1 MTWLTAITHKLT
13 GLASPNS
20 TALDDDERRALA
32 LSTVLY
38 EQQAWQL
45 RKVQSHELREG
56 DYEVVKVSIDCVPQD
71 LPGLAYALDGPG
83 GGTEDSILVPV
94 TYMSKGALRQF
105 DMRGPGGESL
115 PIIGR
120 GEYTGLMGAVLTYQ
134 LEGALLP
141 DADQETLRSALDTIL
156 DGDPDEALAV
166 SRQLLRDGTAQGRA
180 VLDPASV
187 RGWARELLTS
197 LPLVWVLFALVPRE
211 YAGRRVVIKYSH
223 HARQAA
229 ERSTLRQRWLGAAG
243 ISTLPVSFKLF
254 HPTGAAS
261 HHLEVTVPA
270 DLSCT
275 SLQMPG
281 QVADRNTTDSS
292 DSGVVHGAAS
302 YTVEPD
308 SLARVEFSVPWAG
321 MRATAWLVS
330 AVTFAVTF
338 LGLAL
343 PGAQDA
349 LIDAADGAGAVL
361 LAVPAVAV
369 AFAVGTRESDVE
381 STLLGPLRMWVTVCA
396 LWLFACACSIVG
408 VLHEPFRTWLW
419 SAGALLA
426 LPASLTLCARE
437 MRRRVGVVAWW
448 IVNVGLSTAV
458 LLVLERRVAAS
469 WPGSWSA
476 QLGEWLQALCQSVV
490 S

>member
-1 MTWLTAITHKLT
+1 MTWLVALAHKLAEI
-13 GLASPNS
+13 ASS
-20 TALDDDERRALA
+20 TPTRIDDEQRALA

-56 DYEVVKVSIDCVPQD
+56 DYEIVKVSIDCVPQD

-83 GGTEDSILVPV
+83 GGREDAILVPV
-94 TYMSKGALRQF
+94 TYMNKGALRQF
-105 DMRGPGGESL
+105 DMRGPGGEAL

-120 GEYTGLMGAVLTYQ
+120 GEYADLMRGVLIYQ

-141 DADQETLRSALDTIL
+141 GADDAALADALDAILDADPAAARAASK
-156 DGDPDEALAV
+156 
-166 SRQLLRDGTAQGRA
+166 RLLQDGTAEGHA
-180 VLDPASV
+180 VLEPASV
-187 RGWARELLTS
+187 REWARELLTS
-197 LPLVWVLFALVPRE
+197 LPDVWVLFALVPRE

-223 HARQAA
+223 HAKQAA
-229 ERSTLRQRWLGAAG
+229 ERAPARQRWLGAAG

-261 HHLEVTVPA
+261 HHLEVTVPPE
-270 DLSCT
+270 LSCA

-281 QVADRNTTDSS
+281 QIADRNTTDSS

-302 YTVEPD
+302 YAVEPD
-308 SLARVEFSVPWAG
+308 SLARVEFSVPWPG

-330 AVTFAVTF
+330 TVTFAVTF
-338 LGLAL
+338 LGQVL
-343 PGAQDA
+343 PGAQQA
-349 LIDAADGAGAVL
+349 LIKAADGAGAVL

-369 AFAVGTRESDVE
+369 AFAVRTRESDVE
-381 STLLGPLRMWVTVCA
+381 STLLGPLRLWITICA
-396 LWLFACACSIVG
+396 LWLFACACSVVG

-419 SAGALLA
+419 CLGALLA
-426 LPASLTLCARE
+426 LPAALTLCARE
-437 MRRRVGVVAWW
+437 LRRKVGGPGWWTLTVAVSAAVVFA
-448 IVNVGLSTAV
+448 
-458 LLVLERRVAAS
+458 LEARVASSWPAS
-469 WPGSWSA
+469 WST
-476 QLGEWLQALCQSVV
+476 QIVEWVDALCRSVV